1 MEEIMISSLLLA
13 DIIGTL
19 LIVLGLVTLA
29 GELFSPSH
37 GALALGG
44 MIGLFLGAAIL
55 NEPDLAANGVGPL
68 LISTAILVFGLAIL
82 VAWAAAAIQRRRVVT
97 GQEALIGA
105 IGRVLSWDGGDGH
118 IFVHGERWRAS
129 GGPVVA
135 NGSVRVV
142 GIDGLTLAVEP
153 THAPGRSQDR
163 RKS

>member
-1 MEEIMISSLLLA
+1 MIVSLSSEY
-13 DIIGTL
+13 IIGAL
-19 LIVLGLVTLA
+19 LIFLGLVTLV

-37 GALALGG
+37 GALALAG
-44 MIGLFLGAAIL
+44 MVGLFLGVAIL

-82 VAWAAAAIQRRRVVT
+82 VAWVAAAVQRRRVVT

-105 IGRVLSWDGGDGH
+105 IGRVLSWDGGDGYV
-118 IFVHGERWRAS
+118 FVHGERWRAS

-153 THAPGRSQDR
+153 TPAPGHSQDR

>member
-1 MEEIMISSLLLA
+1 MLSPLLSA
-13 DIIGTL
+13 DVIGVI
-19 LIVLGLVTLA
+19 LIFLGLMTFA
-29 GELFSPSH
+29 GEFFSPSH

-55 NEPDLAANGVGPL
+55 NEPNLVANGVGPL
-68 LISTAILVFGLAIL
+68 FISAAVLVLGVAIL
-82 VAWAAAAIQRRRVVT
+82 VAWAAAAIHRRRVVT

-153 THAPGRSQDR
+153 ANALGRSHDR